1 MESFF
6 LLTFKA
12 SPELARGRTF
22 SYTFEAE
29 LSRGGQRFA
38 EKKIILVQAGR
49 RLELDFTGLGRRAAQ
64 ADTAPGSLTVVLPE
78 GALLTVND
86 VAVNANGRQTFP
98 TPPLEKGKA
107 YSYTVKAEMLREG
120 EVVADTRKV
129 EVAAGKTT
137 TVDFTTPAQAL
148 ASGR

>member
-1 MESFF
+1 VACS
-6 LLTFKA
+6 
-12 SPELARGRTF
+12 
-22 SYTFEAE
+22 
-29 LSRGGQRFA
+29 
-38 EKKIILVQAGR
+38 
-49 RLELDFTGLGRRAAQ
+49 TGLGRRAAQ

-107 YSYTVKAEMLREG
+107 YSYTVKAEMLRDG

-129 EVAAGKTT
+129 EVAAGKTS
-137 TVDFTTPAQAL
+137 TVDFTTPEAAL